1 MEKIRAVMR
10 KRVAVIWDPLV
21 DAVVDASW
29 NNRHGK
35 AAKVVKTLLKA
46 MRDTRSAT
54 TSSSELMKAFYRLI
68 DFYCMENDYEKAQ
81 GLCDT
86 LLKAQQDMYGT
97 NDPRL
102 MDTLIRIAK
111 ISQLRKAEQNTP
123 HKMNISTSDVS
134 AQALTA

>member
-1 MEKIRAVMR
+1 MR
-10 KRVAVIWDPLV
+10 KGVTVIWDPLV

-54 TSSSELMKAFYRLI
+54 SSSTELMKAFYRLI

-86 LLKAQQDMYGT
+86 LLKAQHDMYGT

-111 ISQLRKAEQNTP
+111 IGQLRKAEHSASMKNVA
-123 HKMNISTSDVS
+123 SASDV
-134 AQALTA
+134 AGRPLAV

>member
-1 MEKIRAVMR
+1 VIR
-10 KRVAVIWDPLV
+10 KGVAVIWDPLV

-54 TSSSELMKAFYRLI
+54 NSSTELMKAFYRLI

-86 LLKAQQDMYGT
+86 LLKAQHDMYGT

-111 ISQLRKAEQNTP
+111 ISQLRKAEHSAPPKTVGS
-123 HKMNISTSDVS
+123 ISDVS
-134 AQALTA
+134 GHPLTV

>member
-1 MEKIRAVMR
+1 MIKKAG
-10 KRVAVIWDPLV
+10 VIWEQLI

-35 AAKVVKTLLKA
+35 AAKVVKILLKA

-54 TSSSELMKAFYRLI
+54 TSHAELMRAFYRLI
-68 DFYCMENDYEKAQ
+68 DFYCMENDYEKAHT
-81 GLCDT
+81 LCET
-86 LLKAQQDMYGT
+86 LLRAQQDMFGT

-111 ISQLRKAEQNTP
+111 ISQLRRAEPAVRVNE
-123 HKMNISTSDVS
+123 SS
-134 AQALTA
+134 AASEASMQPLSC

>member
-1 MEKIRAVMR
+1 VGKIRTVMR
-10 KRVAVIWDPLV
+10 KTVSVIWDPLV

-54 TSSSELMKAFYRLI
+54 NSSTELMKAFYRLI

-86 LLKAQQDMYGT
+86 LLKAQHDMYGT

-111 ISQLRKAEQNTP
+111 ISQLRKAE
-123 HKMNISTSDVS
+123 HTSPLKPVPTAVDVS
-134 AQALTA
+134 AQPVTA

>member
-1 MEKIRAVMR
+1 MR
-10 KRVAVIWDPLV
+10 KTVGAIWDPLV

-35 AAKVVKTLLKA
+35 AARVVKTLLKA

-54 TSSSELMKAFYRLI
+54 SSSSELMKAFYRLI

-111 ISQLRKAEQNTP
+111 ISQLRKEHSAPRDSVANA
-123 HKMNISTSDVS
+123 SDV
-134 AQALTA
+134 AKQPLTA

>member
-1 MEKIRAVMR
+1 VIR
-10 KRVAVIWDPLV
+10 KGVAVIWDPLV

-54 TSSSELMKAFYRLI
+54 NSSTELMKAFYRLI

-86 LLKAQQDMYGT
+86 LLKAQHDMYGT

-111 ISQLRKAEQNTP
+111 ISQLRKAEHSAPPKTVA
-123 HKMNISTSDVS
+123 SVTDVS
-134 AQALTA
+134 GHPLTV

>member
-1 MEKIRAVMR
+1 MMKKAG
-10 KRVAVIWDPLV
+10 VIWEPLI

-46 MRDTRSAT
+46 MRDTRGA
-54 TSSSELMKAFYRLI
+54 TSSHTELMKAFYRLI
-68 DFYCMENDYEKAQ
+68 DFYCMESDYEKAH
-81 GLCDT
+81 GLCET
-86 LLKAQQDMYGT
+86 LLKAQQDMFGT

-111 ISQLRKAEQNTP
+111 INQLRKSAEIGSSQKSCAASSEFT
-123 HKMNISTSDVS
+123 
-134 AQALTA
+134 AQALSA

>member
-1 MEKIRAVMR
+1 MR
-10 KRVAVIWDPLV
+10 KRVGAIWDPLV

-35 AAKVVKTLLKA
+35 AARVVKTLLKA

-54 TSSSELMKAFYRLI
+54 SSSSELMKAFYRLI

-86 LLKAQQDMYGT
+86 LLKAQHDMYGT

-111 ISQLRKAEQNTP
+111 ISQLRKAEHASAQAKVVTA
-123 HKMNISTSDVS
+123 SDAP

>member
-1 MEKIRAVMR
+1 MR
-10 KRVAVIWDPLV
+10 KPAGVIWEPLV

-54 TSSSELMKAFYRLI
+54 TSHAELMKAFYRLI
-68 DFYCMENDYEKAQ
+68 DFYCMEDDYEKAY
-81 GLCDT
+81 GLCEN
-86 LLKAQQDMYGT
+86 LLKAQQDMFGT

-111 ISQLRKAEQNTP
+111 INQLRKEN
-123 HKMNISTSDVS
+123 SGVS
-134 AQALTA
+134 AKPPAVDLSAQPLSA

>member
-1 MEKIRAVMR
+1 MR
-10 KRVAVIWDPLV
+10 KRVGAIWEPLV

-54 TSSSELMKAFYRLI
+54 SSSSELMKAFYRLI

-86 LLKAQQDMYGT
+86 LLKAQHDMYGT

-111 ISQLRKAEQNTP
+111 ISQLRKEHNAPRPTVA
-123 HKMNISTSDVS
+123 TASDVS
-134 AQALTA
+134 SQPLTA

>member
-1 MEKIRAVMR
+1 MR
-10 KRVAVIWDPLV
+10 RKVAMIWDPLV

-54 TSSSELMKAFYRLI
+54 SSSSELMKAFYRLI

-86 LLKAQQDMYGT
+86 LLKAQHDMYGT

-111 ISQLRKAEQNTP
+111 ISQLRKVEHAAPIKTVAAASE
-123 HKMNISTSDVS
+123 VS
-134 AQALTA
+134 AQPLTA